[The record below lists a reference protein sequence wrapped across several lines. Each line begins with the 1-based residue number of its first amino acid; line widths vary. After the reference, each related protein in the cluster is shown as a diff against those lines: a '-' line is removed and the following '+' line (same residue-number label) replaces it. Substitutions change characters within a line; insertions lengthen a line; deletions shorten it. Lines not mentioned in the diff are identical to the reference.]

1 MSEHVSDIAFTDAVK
16 ARQTRHGSRE
26 GYEKNIARR
35 DWQSSVTEDL
45 AAFLAQ
51 RDSFYMASVSSDG
64 HPYIQHRGG
73 PRGFLKVL
81 DDKTLGFAD
90 FSGNRQYISLG
101 NFDGNDRVHLFLMD
115 YANRQRI
122 KLWGRARVVEDD
134 PELMDRLVTAGYKAR
149 PERAIL
155 IDIEAWDVNCP
166 QHIPELHAEETIRA
180 VTAKLTQ
187 RIAQL
192 EAENAEL
199 KQWMGKDAP

>member
-1 MSEHVSDIAFTDAVK
+1 MTGHVSDIAFTEAVK
-16 ARQTRHGSRE
+16 ARQTRHGSRD

-35 DWQSSVTEDL
+35 DWQSAVTDDL
-45 AAFLAQ
+45 AAFVAQ

-81 DDKTLGFAD
+81 DEKTLGFAD

-115 YANRQRI
+115 YANSRRI

-134 PELMDRLVTAGYKAR
+134 PALLDRLHDAAYKGR
-149 PERAIL
+149 PERAFL
-155 IDIEAWDVNCP
+155 ITVEAWDANCP
-166 QHIPELHAEETIRA
+166 QHIPELHDEATIRT
-180 VTAKLTQ
+180 VTHRLTQ
-187 RIAQL
+187 RIQAL

-199 KQWMGKDAP
+199 KAWMGKT